1 MFCVEVW
8 TVVPL
13 VGSRVVCCEVRWPV
27 VVCSPAA
34 LVEVMLLLLEE
45 VKLKEEVMVELEDIV
60 GFVVVGVWWGLVV
73 VDVVVGGWW
82 LLNGLDGLSWWWRE
96 SKIGLERSGIYL
108 ELEPRS
114 VPWLVLLLLRI
125 VWNVQDLWPPMM
137 SLCDGVGE
145 H

>member
-1 MFCVEVW
+1 
-8 TVVPL
+8 
-13 VGSRVVCCEVRWPV
+13 
-27 VVCSPAA
+27 
-34 LVEVMLLLLEE
+34 MLLLLEE

-73 VDVVVGGWW
+73 VDVVVGGCW
-82 LLNGLDGLSWWWRE
+82 LLSGLDGLSWWWRE